1 MKFKVDIDKPFTP
14 ENVNDWYNSHYAT
27 IQVLAEK
34 GIFYEIN
41 ESAHGHFHADF
52 DFPFEFTTKDTDKDI
67 LLMRLALGDD
77 IRRLRMDAVRYFLGI
92 KIDQV
97 IE

>member
-1 MKFKVDIDKPFTP
+1 MKFTVDIDQPLTL
-14 ENVNDWYNSHYAT
+14 ENISNWENLHYAT

-41 ESAHGHFHADF
+41 ASAHGRMHADF
-52 DFPFEFTTKDTDKDI
+52 STERQLEDKDI

-77 IRRLRMDAVRYFLGI
+77 IRRLRMDAVRYFLNI

-97 IE
+97 IK

>member
-1 MKFKVDIDKPFTP
+1 MKFTVDIDKPLTR
-14 ENVNDWYNSHYAT
+14 ENVNDWGALHFAV
-27 IQVLAEK
+27 IQALEGK

-41 ESAHGHFHADF
+41 ESAHGRFHVDF
-52 DFPFEFTTKDTDKDI
+52 DTERQLEDKDI

-77 IRRLRMDAVRYFLGI
+77 IRRLRMDAVRYFLNI

>member
-1 MKFKVDIDKPFTP
+1 MKFTVDIDKPITP
-14 ENVNDWYNSHYAT
+14 ENINDWQNSHYAT

-41 ESAHGHFHADF
+41 ESAHGRIHVDF
-52 DFPFEFTTKDTDKDI
+52 STERQLEDKDI

>member
-1 MKFKVDIDKPFTP
+1 MKFTVDIDKPFTSW
-14 ENVNDWYNSHYAT
+14 NVDDWQNSHYAI

-34 GIFYEIN
+34 GIFYNIS
-41 ESAHGHFHADF
+41 ESVHGSFRVDF
-52 DFPFEFTTKDTDKDI
+52 DTERQLEDKDI

-77 IRRLRMDAVRYFLGI
+77 IRRLRMDAVRYFLNI

-97 IE
+97 IK

>member
-1 MKFKVDIDKPFTP
+1 MKFTVDIDQPFTI
-14 ENVNDWYNSHYAT
+14 ERVGDWHNSHYAI

-34 GIFYEIN
+34 GIFYEVKA
-41 ESAHGHFHADF
+41 SAYGKFQFHADF
-52 DFPFEFTTKDTDKDI
+52 STERQLEDKDI

-77 IRRLRMDAVRYFLGI
+77 IRRLRMDAVRYFLNI

-97 IE
+97 IK

>member
-1 MKFKVDIDKPFTP
+1 MKFTVDIDQPFTI
-14 ENVNDWYNSHYAT
+14 ERVGDWHNSHYAI

-34 GIFYEIN
+34 GIFYEVKA
-41 ESAHGHFHADF
+41 SAHGRFHVDF
-52 DFPFEFTTKDTDKDI
+52 DTERQLEDKDI

-77 IRRLRMDAVRYFLGI
+77 IRRLRMDAVRYFLNI

>member
-1 MKFKVDIDKPFTP
+1 MKFTVDIDKPVTV
-14 ENVNDWYNSHYAT
+14 ENYNDWFSSHYAT
-27 IQVLAEK
+27 IQVLEEK
-34 GIFYEIN
+34 GIFYKVTEN
-41 ESAHGHFHADF
+41 VHGRFHVDF
-52 DFPFEFTTKDTDKDI
+52 DTERQLEDKDI

-77 IRRLRMDAVRYFLGI
+77 IRRLRMDAVRYFLNI

>member
-1 MKFKVDIDKPFTP
+1 MKFTVDIDKPLTH
-14 ENVNDWYNSHYAT
+14 ENVNDWGASHYAT
-27 IQVLAEK
+27 IKVLAEK

-41 ESAHGHFHADF
+41 ESAHGRMHADF
-52 DFPFEFTTKDTDKDI
+52 ITERQLEDKDI

-77 IRRLRMDAVRYFLGI
+77 IRRLRMDAVRYFLGV

>member
-1 MKFKVDIDKPFTP
+1 MKFTVDIDQPFTI
-14 ENVNDWYNSHYAT
+14 ERVGDWHNSHYAI

-41 ESAHGHFHADF
+41 KSAHGRIHVDF
-52 DFPFEFTTKDTDKDI
+52 STERQLEDKDM

-77 IRRLRMDAVRYFLGI
+77 IRRLRMDAVRYFLNI